1 MVSAGGS
8 GLTQVVRHAGGGLCA
23 GIELSPEPKLE
34 LLGEAAFPPAAHHSV
49 DHTSSHS
56 LQHAPHPLKNPA
68 FCSNFTGLLT
78 TVHTLSVHCAAM
90 SERADDQLLALAV
103 DVARAAGALLLD
115 RFQRPATGVE
125 RKSSATDM
133 VSDAD
138 RDAERLIRGL
148 IAEARPRDGL
158 LGEEG
163 ADVAGESGLL
173 WVVDP
178 LDGTTN
184 YLYGLP
190 IWSVSVA
197 CEDASGGLVGVV
209 FDPCRGE
216 LFAAERGRGATLNGH
231 PVSAAQGDDLSRA
244 LIGTGFSYEPETRG
258 RQARVLAELL
268 SHMRDIRRGGS
279 AAIDLAWVACGRLDG
294 YYELGT
300 RHWDRAAGMLLVSE
314 AGGIATPLYERAGGG
329 EGALAAGRALHPA
342 LAQLVETAFDLLDA
356 SDQLH

>member
-1 MVSAGGS
+1 MHHVRKKIQPFAAISPVRAPPFTAGRY
-8 GLTQVVRHAGGGLCA
+8 TAG
-23 GIELSPEPKLE
+23 
-34 LLGEAAFPPAAHHSV
+34 V
-49 DHTSSHS
+49 
-56 LQHAPHPLKNPA
+56 
-68 FCSNFTGLLT
+68 
-78 TVHTLSVHCAAM
+78 
-90 SERADDQLLALAV
+90 SERADDELLALAV

-138 RDAERLIRGL
+138 RDAERLIRAM
-148 IAEARPRDGL
+148 ITAVRPRDGL

-163 ADVAGESGLL
+163 ADIAGESGLL

-190 IWSVSVA
+190 IWSVSIA
-197 CEDASGGLVGVV
+197 CEDASGGVVGVV
-209 FDPCRGE
+209 FDPCRDE
-216 LFAAERGRGATLNGH
+216 LFAAERGRGATLNGR
-231 PVSAAQGDDLSRA
+231 PVKASQGDDLSRA
-244 LIGTGFSYEPETRG
+244 LIGTGFSYEPEMRG
-258 RQARVLAELL
+258 HQARVLAELL
-268 SHMRDIRRGGS
+268 SQVRDIRRGGS

-314 AGGIATPLYERAGGG
+314 AGGVVTPLDRGDEGG
-329 EGALAAGRALHPA
+329 EGALAAGRALHPG
-342 LAQLVETAFDLLDA
+342 LARLVEAAFRS

>member
-1 MVSAGGS
+1 MHQDLPEVHDLQVKMWHRRSRSRLGRMAADALLELAVSAA
-8 GLTQVVRHAGGGLCA
+8 HAA
-23 GIELSPEPKLE
+23 GE
-34 LLGEAAFPPAAHHSV
+34 LLLRRFGGPPSGV
-49 DHTSSHS
+49 D
-56 LQHAPHPLKNPA
+56 A
-68 FCSNFTGLLT
+68 
-78 TVHTLSVHCAAM
+78 
-90 SERADDQLLALAV
+90 
-103 DVARAAGALLLD
+103 
-115 RFQRPATGVE
+115 
-125 RKSSATDM
+125 KSSATDM

-148 IAEARPRDGL
+148 IAAARPQDGL

-163 ADVAGESGLL
+163 ADIAGESGLL

-178 LDGTTN
+178 LHGTTN
-184 YLYGLP
+184 NLYGLP

-197 CEDASGGLVGVV
+197 CEDASGGVVGVV
-209 FDPCRGE
+209 FDPCRDE
-216 LFAAERGRGATLNGH
+216 LFAAERGRGATLNGR
-231 PVSAAQGDDLSRA
+231 PVKASQGDDLSRA
-244 LIGTGFSYEPETRG
+244 LIGTGFSYEPEMRG

-268 SHMRDIRRGGS
+268 SQVRDIRRGGS

-314 AGGIATPLYERAGGG
+314 ADGVVTPLDRRDEGG

-342 LAQLVETAFDLLDA
+342 LALLVEAAFRP